1 MRSVDV
7 LGCRVDTIDS
17 AEAVRRILEL
27 AKAPE
32 PSLVVTIG
40 TEMVVR
46 AQTDRRFR
54 EVVNASALS
63 LCDTIGVV
71 FAARLNG
78 ARVKERVA
86 GVDLIAP
93 LCAAFARDGIAV
105 YLLGAKGDTA
115 ERAASA
121 LRANHPGLTIA
132 GARDGY
138 FSESQSE
145 AIASAVRASGARVL
159 LTGLGSPRQEF
170 WVADHL
176 AQTGCSV
183 GIGVGGS
190 FDVLAGNVRRAP
202 ALFRR
207 MNLEWL
213 YRLLLEPAR
222 LKRQMALPYF
232 VWLAL
237 RDCVARRS
245 TRRFT

>member
-1 MRSVDV
+1 
-7 LGCRVDTIDS
+7 
-17 AEAVRRILEL
+17 
-27 AKAPE
+27 
-32 PSLVVTIG
+32 
-40 TEMVVR
+40 
-46 AQTDRRFR
+46 
-54 EVVNASALS
+54 
-63 LCDTIGVV
+63 
-71 FAARLNG
+71 
-78 ARVKERVA
+78 VA
-86 GVDLIAP
+86 GIDLIDP
-93 LCAAFARDGIAV
+93 LCAAFAREGIPI

-115 ERAASA
+115 ERAANA
-121 LRANHPGLTIA
+121 LRAAHPALIVA

-138 FSESQSE
+138 FSESQSDE
-145 AIASAVRASGARVL
+145 IATAVRASGARVL
-159 LTGLGSPRQEF
+159 FTGLGSPRQEL

-222 LKRQMALPYF
+222 LRRQMALPYF

-237 RDCVARRS
+237 RDCVAQRS

>member
-7 LGCRVDTIDS
+7 LGCRVDTID
-17 AEAVRRILEL
+17 ATEAVRRILAL

-32 PSLVVTIG
+32 PALVVTIG

-78 ARVKERVA
+78 AQMKERVA
-86 GVDLIAP
+86 GVDLIDP
-93 LCAAFARDGIAV
+93 LCAAFARDGIPV

-115 ERAASA
+115 ERAANA
-121 LRANHPGLTIA
+121 LRANHPGLIVA
-132 GARDGY
+132 GTRDGY
-138 FSESQSE
+138 FSDPQSGE
-145 AIASAVRASGARVL
+145 VADAVRASGARVL
-159 LTGLGSPRQEF
+159 FTGLGSPRQEF
-170 WVADHL
+170 WVADYL
-176 AQTGCSV
+176 ARTGCSV

-222 LKRQMALPYF
+222 LRRQMALPYF

-237 RDCVARRS
+237 CDCVARRS